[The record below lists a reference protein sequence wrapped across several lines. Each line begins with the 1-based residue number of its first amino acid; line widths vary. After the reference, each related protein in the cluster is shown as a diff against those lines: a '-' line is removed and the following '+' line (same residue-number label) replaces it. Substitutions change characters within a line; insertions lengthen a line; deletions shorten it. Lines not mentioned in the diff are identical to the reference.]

1 MAGKGLSRVSSSILL
16 RPSFVPQLL
25 VEYRTEPFIC
35 ISLPPLFEIYLCPNP
50 LHSLVTHLFWFLSG
64 KVRVSRKPVFP
75 FVPNPV
81 KNFCTSV
88 LSPNIGYSKP
98 VPKPVLSSW
107 FCMSG
112 IVSCLFFHVFVI
124 TVRTRENTA
133 LCAHTQGENMCS
145 TAVFKVFSFRKVSRF
160 WKPRVCFSI
169 LGYFSKKNN
178 IFSSLGS
185 LGPRYIFV
193 YLELFIIIYPLAI

>member
-64 KVRVSRKPVFP
+64 KVRVSRKPG
-75 FVPNPV
+75 
-81 KNFCTSV
+81 KKKKRT
-88 LSPNIGYSKP
+88 KP
-98 VPKPVLSSW
+98 VVFLHIGFVTKHRLFQTRTKTRTKPVLSSW
-107 FCMSG
+107 VCMSG

-124 TVRTRENTA
+124 KN
-133 LCAHTQGENMCS
+133 
-145 TAVFKVFSFRKVSRF
+145 KRKH
-160 WKPRVCFSI
+160 SI
-169 LGYFSKKNN
+169 LCTYTGGKHLFH
-178 IFSSLGS
+178 GS
-185 LGPRYIFV
+185 L
-193 YLELFIIIYPLAI
+193 